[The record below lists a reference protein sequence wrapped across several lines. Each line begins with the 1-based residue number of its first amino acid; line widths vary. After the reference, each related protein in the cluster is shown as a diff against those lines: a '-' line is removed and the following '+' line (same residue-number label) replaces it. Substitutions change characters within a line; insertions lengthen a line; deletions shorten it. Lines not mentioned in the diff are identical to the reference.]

1 MQANLHANLE
11 CGGPRTM
18 SIISLLSV
26 HPTNLLKRQ
35 TPGGAGRWGR
45 HEFEMG
51 MPDADALVVID
62 DLGASF
68 STTVP
73 RQRRILVV
81 TEPPGLRSYPRKFLD
96 QFGVVLSPYAL
107 DTGAAKIS
115 LTQTGLPWFLGLKL
129 TDGEPLSTMS
139 YEDLSALP
147 PMPKEPRISVV
158 CSTKTNLPKHRLR
171 LEFVAKLQA
180 ELGDRVRVFGRGFTP
195 IEDKFDAIAPF
206 AYHLVL
212 ENNDIGHFWTE
223 KLADAYLGWAY
234 PVFSGTP
241 EAPSDFPPGAML
253 PIDIAQSDRSIA
265 IIQQLLAEHPYAGYL
280 PVLHQARARLLTEHN
295 LFAVLGRAVDQ
306 LETAVP
312 TPPQTIHSSRPARP
326 LKALRRKIAATVR
339 DAFSAKPQG
348 RS

>member
-1 MQANLHANLE
+1 MPKV
-11 CGGPRTM
+11 G
-18 SIISLLSV
+18 LLSA
-26 HPTNLLKRQ
+26 HNIFWMMRQ
-35 TPGGAGRWGR
+35 TPEGAGRWDG
-45 HEFEMG
+45 HEFIIVG
-51 MPDADALVVID
+51 AADADALVVID

-68 STTVP
+68 VTTVP

-96 QFGVVLSPYAL
+96 QFGVVLSPYAFE
-107 DTGAAKIS
+107 TGSAQLV
-115 LTQTGLPWFLGLKL
+115 LTQTGLPWFLGIKFAPGGPVS
-129 TDGEPLSTMS
+129 TLSF
-139 YEDLSALP
+139 EDLAALP

-171 LEFVAKLQA
+171 LEFVAKLHA
-180 ELGDRVRVFGRGFTP
+180 ELGDRVCVFGRGFTP

-241 EAPSDFPPGAML
+241 EAPTDFPPGAML

-265 IIQQLLAEHPYAGYL
+265 TIRQLLTDHPYEKHL
-280 PVLHQARARLLTEHN
+280 PKLHQARERLLRHHN
-295 LFAVLGRAVDQ
+295 LFALLSRVVSEL
-306 LETAVP
+306 
-312 TPPQTIHSSRPARP
+312 PPWQSSKAERIQPARRTSA
-326 LKALRRKIAATVR
+326 LKAFRKSVLRRIR
-339 DAFSAKPQG
+339 SAMHDRG
-348 RS
+348 T